1 MHSVPLSRS
10 SLRRPRAIAE
20 PLQSGP
26 ATPPSKARGT
36 AQAALPP
43 CSNAARP
50 FTPSPGRVDPGNRR
64 LIDVSGFW
72 RQQSSAEGAAAAAG
86 GGGEG
91 WISPASTRGRSSSV
105 CRYELVGTIQRIS
118 YTRRR
123 NDASLV
129 VFPIPASGSDAVILF
144 TARVGASKRRGL
156 RPGICVADAS
166 GHPCPDVRH
175 GWRAVRSAA
184 PTSGVG
190 NTPTPTRILGPTQSQ
205 GVVCSS

>member
-10 SLRRPRAIAE
+10 SLRRPRAVAE

-43 CSNAARP
+43 CSNAAR
-50 FTPSPGRVDPGNRR
+50 
-64 LIDVSGFW
+64 
-72 RQQSSAEGAAAAAG
+72 QQSSVEGAAAAAG

-129 VFPIPASGSDAVILF
+129 VFPIPASGSDAAIVS
-144 TARVGASKRRGL
+144 TARVGRASKRRSL

-166 GHPCPDVRH
+166 GHGCPDVRH
-175 GWRAVRSAA
+175 GWRTVRSAA

-190 NTPTPTRILGPTQSQ
+190 NTPTPTRILAPT
-205 GVVCSS
+205 